1 MEDIRFARSILLGV
15 DLEGS
20 GNKDGIRLSGDVVS
34 LRIHIGSPEVRQP
47 FFSPRT
53 CTSRKA
59 WLTKAQYTGICCHV
73 WRSVVITQT
82 HIGFSYLG

>member
-47 FFSPRT
+47 FFSPRV
-53 CTSRKA
+53 
-59 WLTKAQYTGICCHV
+59 HV
-73 WRSVVITQT
+73 LHVRRGLLKHNIPVSVAMY
-82 HIGFSYLG
+82 GDL